1 MLVVQQVLVLMMVL
15 VPLIVGVVLRVQQRN
30 RPLILLISEFQC
42 MVERERER
50 EEREGGDETRR
61 EKVLPSYI
69 ACVVWARKYENKY
82 LR

>member
-50 EEREGGDETRR
+50 EEREREETRR

-69 ACVVWARKYENKY
+69 ACVVWARKYENK
-82 LR
+82 